1 MNLDAEQ
8 LLEIIARGEGRQIEF
23 KRGLPG
29 PEKTARSICAFA
41 NTNGGM
47 LIVGVTDQG
56 RVYGVE
62 KARSVVRE
70 LRRICAETV
79 APPVQP
85 EVLSLT
91 IEGLHVVVCSVPLS
105 AARPHAVLHPG
116 ADPEITVRVGASNR
130 RPTGATLKLLETG
143 QRSRKS
149 PDALQRQILSWVE
162 SHARRSQRPEGNST
176 IKAFAKAN
184 NVGVQRAR
192 RAFTELERQGRLVG
206 HGLGAQRVFR
216 VA

>member
-8 LLEIIARGEGRQIEF
+8 MLAIIARGEGRQIEF

-47 LIVGVTDQG
+47 LIIGVTDQG
-56 RVYGVE
+56 RVYGLDHP
-62 KARSVVRE
+62 RSVIRE
-70 LRRICAETV
+70 LRRICAEV
-79 APPVQP
+79 IAPALQA
-85 EVLSLT
+85 EVLAVP
-91 IEGLHVVVCSVPLS
+91 IEDQRVVVCSVPLS
-105 AARPHAVLHPG
+105 GGRPHAVLHPG
-116 ADPEITVRVGASNR
+116 GEPEITVRVGSSNR
-130 RPTGATLKLLETG
+130 RPSGATLKVLQSS
-143 QRSRKS
+143 QRSKKS
-149 PDALQRQILSWVE
+149 PDALQQRVLQWVE
-162 SHARRSQRPEGNST
+162 SHARRSKRPEGDAT
-176 IKAFAKAN
+176 VKGFAKAN